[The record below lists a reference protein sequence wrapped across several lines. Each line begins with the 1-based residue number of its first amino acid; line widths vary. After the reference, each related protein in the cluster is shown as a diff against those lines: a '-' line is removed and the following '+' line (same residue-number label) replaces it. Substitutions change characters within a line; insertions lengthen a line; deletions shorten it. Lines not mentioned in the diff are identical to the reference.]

1 MPTCSE
7 ERVSKTPMASWRS
20 LKATTATSWRPRL
33 PSTSSKCRGSWLAST
48 IPNAP
53 RPTRSWACIRSV
65 RPSRAP
71 KLSRRHCWR
80 SRWTTD
86 VYVIV
91 VGGGT
96 VGYYMS
102 RDLLERGHEVTLIER
117 DARRADWLESQ
128 LGSIVM
134 RGDGCE
140 VKFLSQTGIERADA
154 IVAVTAD
161 DEDNLIALQMA
172 KRHFKVKKTIAR
184 VNNPSNV
191 EIFKTLGVD
200 EAVSA
205 TEVLLGALEPPIT
218 T

>member
-1 MPTCSE
+1 M
-7 ERVSKTPMASWRS
+7 
-20 LKATTATSWRPRL
+20 
-33 PSTSSKCRGSWLAST
+33 
-48 IPNAP
+48 
-53 RPTRSWACIRSV
+53 
-65 RPSRAP
+65 
-71 KLSRRHCWR
+71 
-80 SRWTTD
+80 
-86 VYVIV
+86 YVIV

-102 RDLLERGHEVTLIER
+102 RDLLERGHEVTLIEK
-117 DARRADWLESQ
+117 DSRRADWLETM

-205 TEVLLGALEPPIT
+205 TDVLLAALEPPIT

>member
-1 MPTCSE
+1 MRDD
-7 ERVSKTPMASWRS
+7 ERRAPQRRRQ
-20 LKATTATSWRPRL
+20 RPKGARR
-33 PSTSSKCRGSWLAST
+33 KWADALASAFPDAALT
-48 IPNAP
+48 M
-53 RPTRSWACIRSV
+53 
-65 RPSRAP
+65 
-71 KLSRRHCWR
+71 
-80 SRWTTD
+80 
-86 VYVIV
+86 YVIV

-102 RDLLERGHEVTLIER
+102 RDLLERGHEVTLIEK
-117 DARRADWLESQ
+117 DSRRADWLETQ

-172 KRHFKVKKTIAR
+172 KKHFKVKKTIAR
-184 VNNPSNV
+184 VNNPTNV
-191 EIFKTLGVD
+191 EIFKMLGVD
-200 EAVSA
+200 DAVSA
-205 TEVLLGALEPPIT
+205 TDVLLGALEPPIT

>member
-1 MPTCSE
+1 MSSRC
-7 ERVSKTPMASWRS
+7 RASLR
-20 LKATTATSWRPRL
+20 
-33 PSTSSKCRGSWLAST
+33 AST
-48 IPNAP
+48 ILSA
-53 RPTRSWACIRSV
+53 RRLTKSSASTRSV
-65 RPSRAP
+65 QPSRVQSTSKRP
-71 KLSRRHCWR
+71 CWR
-80 SRWTTD
+80 NESRM
-86 VYVIV
+86 YVIV

-117 DARRADWLESQ
+117 DARRADWLETQ

-154 IVAVTAD
+154 IIAVTAD
-161 DEDNLIALQMA
+161 DEDNLVALQMA

-205 TEVLLGALEPPIT
+205 TEVLLAALEPPIT